1 MKMSVVMCETK
12 KKDFFSSIRS
22 FKHRTPNTC
31 PIGDKKRTFFFFH
44 TTNKESIVYVNK
56 NPFSKS
62 QPHVPKK
69 RKKDLFFFFSNRRR
83 TKKKSQTQKKK
94 KKNGDRT
101 RLRVIKD
108 REREKR
114 EESWRR
120 HSSI

>member
-31 PIGDKKRTFFFFH
+31 PIGDKKRTSFIFH
-44 TTNKESIVYVNK
+44 TTNKESIVYVHPLSNK

-69 RKKDLFFFFSNRRR
+69 RKKDLFFFFQ
-83 TKKKSQTQKKK
+83 TEEGKKKSNPK
-94 KKNGDRT
+94 
-101 RLRVIKD
+101 
-108 REREKR
+108 EEKR
-114 EESWRR
+114 
-120 HSSI
+120 